1 MLKAPA
7 SRKYFWRVLTVFV
20 VLLAWQALALSR
32 NNVSLFPSL
41 SHIAFRSFPSIALFA
56 DSPTPKENVSVALRV
71 IAVHSAITI
80 VHILGGLLIGS
91 VTGIAT
97 AMAVR
102 LVKRSASSNK
112 LILTSA
118 RAIPLLA
125 LIPLFVYWFGN
136 RELGIYVYIAFGVF
150 VVMSTV
156 TYEAISN
163 VPPGYVHQAR
173 LLGAGRLRSISTVY
187 LYAVQPQVLPAF
199 REVVGLSW
207 AFSLG
212 AEYIVNR
219 NGLGYLVSQSYQYS
233 DMGKLVIFAGIYV
246 LYGYLAYLGTTAITR
261 RIGRWY
267 LTEGGKEAI

>member
-1 MLKAPA
+1 MLHRLA
-7 SRKYFWRVLTVFV
+7 SRKYFWRLLTVLF

-41 SHIAFRSFPSIALFA
+41 GHIAFHSFPSIALFA
-56 DSPTPKENVSVALRV
+56 DSPNPKESVSVALGV
-71 IAVHSAITI
+71 IAAHSAITI

-91 VTGIAT
+91 ATGIAT

-102 LVKRSASSNK
+102 LVTQGASSNK

-118 RAIPLLA
+118 RTVPLLA

-136 RELGIYVYIAFGVF
+136 RELGIYVYISFGVF

-156 TYEAISN
+156 TYDAISN

-173 LLGAGRLRSISTVY
+173 LLGADGLRSISSVY
-187 LYAVQPQVLPAF
+187 LHAVQPQVLPAF
-199 REVVGLSW
+199 REVVGLCW

-246 LYGYLAYLGTTAITR
+246 LYGYLAYLGTTAVTR

-267 LTEGGKEAI
+267 LTETGKEAI